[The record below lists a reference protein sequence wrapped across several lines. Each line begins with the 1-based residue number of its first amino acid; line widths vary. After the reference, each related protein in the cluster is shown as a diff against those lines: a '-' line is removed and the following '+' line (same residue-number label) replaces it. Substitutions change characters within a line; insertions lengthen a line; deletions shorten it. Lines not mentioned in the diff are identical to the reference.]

1 MDIGWPVLDEKF
13 VLTGD
18 CFSFI
23 LFNQTR
29 EQADSP
35 ANSVILV
42 QEINSEKVLFPEN
55 SIIQ

>member
-13 VLTGD
+13 VFTGD

-29 EQADSP
+29 EQADCRT
-35 ANSVILV
+35 NSVILV
-42 QEINSEKVLFPEN
+42 QEINSEEVLFPEN
-55 SIIQ
+55 SIIR